1 MKRTKRES
9 QSILVHA
16 IFYILLLIGLTYF
29 SYSILYPSITDI
41 EQQKEDTASLLNDMT
56 LIKKNGIPYG
66 DFITLAKTI
75 TTGTWYS
82 SYDIELLK
90 DIKEDFF
97 WQHLKNTSSDSFLV
111 FLEKKSDE
119 INNDENKLK
128 MQEKE
133 EEIVKLLPSYSEV
146 TNDLTA
152 DALTDFKF
160 INYIETILESFSLK
174 YSDPIWIKDIVL
186 LEDFSNDGKNNK
198 WLETNIFYIPLSLT
212 LNGSKENVI
221 NFLHFIEKVW
231 NISIDEDTL
240 SVHQDNFLIKRGRK
254 LVLWSWR
261 KGPDY
266 NIYENQMIDIDNFQM
281 REYINSF
288 WYAGESSKKTFLDFI
303 KSTQWWEKVKIE
315 IELKFYIK
323 GLPYYKVE
331 TFIVGM
337 LNKYAALEKKVS
349 IKMKDKNIKGIEKIN
364 INKTN
369 AYLKEVSGDIKQIWK
384 WLSKKDNIDGLYKK
398 AVKYSNILDTLEEK
412 IILK

>member
-1 MKRTKRES
+1 
-9 QSILVHA
+9 
-16 IFYILLLIGLTYF
+16 
-29 SYSILYPSITDI
+29 
-41 EQQKEDTASLLNDMT
+41 
-56 LIKKNGIPYG
+56 
-66 DFITLAKTI
+66 
-75 TTGTWYS
+75 
-82 SYDIELLK
+82 
-90 DIKEDFF
+90 
-97 WQHLKNTSSDSFLV
+97 
-111 FLEKKSDE
+111 
-119 INNDENKLK
+119 
-128 MQEKE
+128 
-133 EEIVKLLPSYSEV
+133 
-146 TNDLTA
+146 
-152 DALTDFKF
+152 
-160 INYIETILESFSLK
+160 
-174 YSDPIWIKDIVL
+174 
-186 LEDFSNDGKNNK
+186 
-198 WLETNIFYIPLSLT
+198 
-212 LNGSKENVI
+212 
-221 NFLHFIEKVW
+221 
-231 NISIDEDTL
+231 
-240 SVHQDNFLIKRGRK
+240 
-254 LVLWSWR
+254 
-261 KGPDY
+261 
-266 NIYENQMIDIDNFQM
+266 MIDIDNFQM